1 MLKDPPK
8 FVPLGATVAKSYKKT
23 RTEIAE
29 MNLNWTKRG
38 VIYSC
43 HNICFNSCNNQLR
56 HVFDYGKASRLVD
69 EVKNNSTLPLPRNYR
84 RLHESFQSC
93 DRVGDYFGVQRCL
106 VDEIQMNVEKNTK
119 ITFSRKHLAQI
130 IHVYPSSYD
139 IKVEKK
145 WKSKSRGKFEL
156 VMAANLINDLTGYM
170 LPDTASKT
178 DNQPLPK
185 VTPVKLFSPRKKV
198 VTAVP
203 REPIVDSRPRLE
215 GWRMTCRSHVFK
227 HKLVEIVKKFHQK
240 FLELLLNE
248 SELSR
253 LRRFHPKFDLD
264 HECEEIVEVGNF
276 VQSFFFGMLVTFI
289 VLDSFLLQTAIED
302 LKSPSKKLVS
312 SCSATPL
319 SPRKFAE
326 QQSLKPKGAMSLL
339 ERVSRIC
346 SYGSLFMYVCL
357 YFVLDPSKG
366 SSLILEHISAL
377 CETAPEYFTIT
388 EIGGKRYLQLKQNN
402 YVAIEK
408 LLQEEVARLRGTG
421 SSLPTAN
428 MLAVFGTVAMSP
440 TKKSAVRALF

>member
-1 MLKDPPK
+1 
-8 FVPLGATVAKSYKKT
+8 
-23 RTEIAE
+23 
-29 MNLNWTKRG
+29 
-38 VIYSC
+38 
-43 HNICFNSCNNQLR
+43 R

-93 DRVGDYFGVQRCL
+93 DRVLSIYTAQGRRCL

-145 WKSKSRGKFEL
+145 WSPFGGESKSRGKFEL

-240 FLELLLNE
+240 FLERVGLLLNE

-264 HECEEIVEVGNF
+264 HECEEIVEAELPHIPSDTDEPHLEMKDYLATVDTS
-276 VQSFFFGMLVTFI
+276 VPLPKAV
-289 VLDSFLLQTAIED
+289 DTAIED

-339 ERVSRIC
+339 ERIRAKEAAKKLADSLRDPVAEKKIEVLQRILHGLLRC
-346 SYGSLFMYVCL
+346 ITT
-357 YFVLDPSKG
+357 YFAFKKVRSIDVNTLSEQIMR
-366 SSLILEHISAL
+366 SQSALNRALILEHISAL

-408 LLQEEVARLRGTG
+408 LLQEEV
-421 SSLPTAN
+421 
-428 MLAVFGTVAMSP
+428 
-440 TKKSAVRALF
+440 

>member
-8 FVPLGATVAKSYKKT
+8 FVT
-23 RTEIAE
+23 RVVEV
-29 MNLNWTKRG
+29 
-38 VIYSC
+38 VI
-43 HNICFNSCNNQLR
+43 ICFNSCNDQLR

-93 DRVGDYFGVQRCL
+93 DRVGGYFSVQCFA
-106 VDEIQMNVEKNTK
+106 EIQMNVEKNTK
-119 ITFSRKHLAQI
+119 ITFSRKQLAQI
-130 IHVYPSSYD
+130 IHVYPASYD

-156 VMAANLINDLTGYM
+156 VMAANLINDLTDYM
-170 LPDTASKT
+170 LPDTPSKT
-178 DNQPLPK
+178 DDQPLPK
-185 VTPVKLFSPRKKV
+185 VIPVKLLSPRKKI

-203 REPIVDSRPRLE
+203 REPVIDSRPRLE

-240 FLELLLNE
+240 FLERYFFKFSMLLLNE

-264 HECEEIVEVGNF
+264 QECEEIMEVGNSL
-276 VQSFFFGMLVTFI
+276 QSFFGMLKV
-289 VLDSFLLQTAIED
+289 FLLQTAIEG
-302 LKSPSKKLVS
+302 LKSPLKKLVS
-312 SCSATPL
+312 SCCATPL

-326 QQSLKPKGAMSLL
+326 QQSLKPKGALSLL
-339 ERVSRIC
+339 ERVSRTC
-346 SYGSLFMYVCL
+346 SYGSLFMYICL
-357 YFVLDPSKG
+357 YFVLDPLILLFTA
-366 SSLILEHISAL
+366 SSFILFCLALILEHISAL

-428 MLAVFGTVAMSP
+428 MLAVSSTATMSP